1 MDHNTFK
8 NEAEKLKYIISNGN
22 LHIPSFWECVWPGVL
37 MIFWIVICPV
47 IAFQMYIEMYSGDPM
62 IIASGVFVG
71 MLFTVAIFNIRS
83 WYLAIPYEFRVNSI
97 FFKKLKSKLVAYYL
111 VYMLVVPIASYFST
125 YTTVEAAFYAGP
137 LLISLLLIMFIGLMD
152 ISRYRVSAFSS
163 VLELIKSRKQGGE

>member
-1 MDHNTFK
+1 M
-8 NEAEKLKYIISNGN
+8 A
-22 LHIPSFWECVWPGVL
+22 
-37 MIFWIVICPV
+37 
-47 IAFQMYIEMYSGDPM
+47 YSLLLPY
-62 IIASGVFVG
+62 SVFVRG
-71 MLFTVAIFNIRS
+71 ILQFRMSLELT
-83 WYLAIPYEFRVNSI
+83 PYFL
-97 FFKKLKSKLVAYYL
+97 KKLKSKLVAYYL